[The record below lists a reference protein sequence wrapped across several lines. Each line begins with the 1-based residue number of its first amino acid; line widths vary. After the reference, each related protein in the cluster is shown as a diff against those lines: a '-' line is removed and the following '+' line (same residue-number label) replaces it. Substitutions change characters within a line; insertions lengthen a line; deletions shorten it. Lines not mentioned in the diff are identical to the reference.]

1 MKIKKCFEATTQLI
15 FSLCFFRWFILLQVL
30 GLPHTSWIVEFNE
43 GKASIEIWKFIK
55 NQTENASLPVWKK
68 NLRFI
73 LGTQKFWETPSCI
86 EMTTFFEVYDCCFK
100 STRNNNF
107 NFGSAATSNR
117 IANPQV
123 THRWHCLA
131 PRTISICPSTRKPST
146 MCLLDLSSDQNP

>member
-86 EMTTFFEVYDCCFK
+86 EMTTFLRYMTAVSSLLEIITLILDPLQH
-100 STRNNNF
+100 
-107 NFGSAATSNR
+107 R
-117 IANPQV
+117 IELP
-123 THRWHCLA
+123 TLRWPTVGIVGTAHNLNL
-131 PRTISICPSTRKPST
+131 SSTRKPST